1 MLSHVKTLKP
11 SPPKGGLP
19 ATAHALMF
27 CSCPKSVGLFYLEV
41 SNTDIS
47 PKMLLLLPWC
57 REQALKLLTC
67 QGQYSPVVTHAGS
80 GTGQAGRSL
89 DCHLLLC
96 DFRKRIRL
104 SVPWLPPLRSTLYIL
119 ALNFVLT
126 RESDS
131 GQSCL

>member
-1 MLSHVKTLKP
+1 MLSQIKTFKP
-11 SPPKGGLP
+11 SSPKDGLP
-19 ATAHALMF
+19 ATEHALTF

-57 REQALKLLTC
+57 PKQALKLLTS
-67 QGQYSPVVTHAGS
+67 QGQYSPVVTCAGS
-80 GTGQAGRSL
+80 GTGQMGRSL

-104 SVPWLPPLRSTLYIL
+104 SVP
-119 ALNFVLT
+119 
-126 RESDS
+126 
-131 GQSCL
+131 